1 MIGYDYSHSGVDGN
15 GLEMISFMTTPPG
28 LDENGL
34 KSGTGIL
41 IMLDNKR
48 QTSAV
53 YRCRWE
59 RGAPGA
65 LKHLITRKD
74 DILCDAEIPAFMAR
88 LEVTMDGGSK

>member
-15 GLEMISFMTTPPG
+15 GLEMISFMTAPPR

-48 QTSAV
+48 QTSAI

-65 LKHLITRKD
+65 LKHLITHND
-74 DILCDAEIPAFMAR
+74 EILRDAEIPALMER
-88 LEVTMDGGSK
+88 LGVTMDGGAK